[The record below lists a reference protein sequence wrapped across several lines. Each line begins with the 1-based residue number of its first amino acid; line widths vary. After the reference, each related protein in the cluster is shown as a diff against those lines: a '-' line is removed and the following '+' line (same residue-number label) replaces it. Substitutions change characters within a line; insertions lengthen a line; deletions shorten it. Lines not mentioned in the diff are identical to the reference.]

1 MYNFGLMRTAMIAV
15 ALVAMAATAQAKNL
29 CLNVGSDRLVLSKI
43 KIPKK
48 PGDATTLQGS
58 FIINVA
64 TPTAPIYFARPVS
77 GVVTR
82 GTSSGL
88 SVVVNV
94 HGNHT
99 GNEGFSM
106 AWAADDE
113 FLGTAQFDGDNDGS
127 KDDGSAAVTALDCDS
142 ITSFP

>member
-1 MYNFGLMRTAMIAV
+1 MRTAMIAV
-15 ALVAMAATAQAKNL
+15 ALVAMAATTAQAKNL
-29 CLNVGSDRLVLSKI
+29 CLNVGFDRLVLSKI

-58 FIINVA
+58 FIINVG
-64 TPTAPIYFARPVS
+64 TVSAPIDIARPVS

-94 HGNHT
+94 HGNHS
-99 GNEGFSM
+99 GNEIFSSFSM

-113 FLGTAQFDGDNDGS
+113 FLGTAQFDGDNDGT